1 METEEILREL
11 DTIFRDILKNEN
23 IALTPATTA
32 KDVEGLD
39 SLTNM
44 RLITAIEKHY
54 NIRFGLREILKF
66 KHVGDLCASIQAK
79 KK

>member
-1 METEEILREL
+1 METEELLREL
-11 DTIFRDILKNEN
+11 DTIFRNILKNEN

-32 KDVEGLD
+32 KDVEGWD

>member
-1 METEEILREL
+1 MEIENILKEL
-11 DTIFRDILKNEN
+11 DTIFRDILKNDN
-23 IALTPATTA
+23 ITLNRETTA
-32 KDVEGLD
+32 KDVDGWD

-54 NIRFGLREILKF
+54 DIRFGLSEILKF
-66 KHVGDLCASIQAK
+66 KNVGDLCASIQAK

>member
-11 DTIFRDILKNEN
+11 DMIFRDILKNEN

-32 KDVEGLD
+32 KDVEGWD

>member
-11 DTIFRDILKNEN
+11 DTIFRNILKNEN

-32 KDVEGLD
+32 KDVEGWD

-44 RLITAIEKHY
+44 HLITAIEKHY

>member
-1 METEEILREL
+1 MEIEEILREL

-23 IALTPATTA
+23 ITLTTETTA
-32 KDVEGLD
+32 KDVDGWD

-44 RLITAIEKHY
+44 RHY

>member
-32 KDVEGLD
+32 KDVEGWD

-66 KHVGDLCASIQAK
+66 KHEGDLCASIQAK

>member
-1 METEEILREL
+1 MEIEEILREL

-23 IALTPATTA
+23 ITLTTETTA
-32 KDVEGLD
+32 KDVDGWD

-54 NIRFGLREILKF
+54 NIRFGLREIL
-66 KHVGDLCASIQAK
+66 V
-79 KK
+79 

>member
-1 METEEILREL
+1 MEIEEILREL

-23 IALTPATTA
+23 ITLTPETTA
-32 KDVEGLD
+32 KDVDGWD
-39 SLTNM
+39 SLTNL

>member
-32 KDVEGLD
+32 KDVEGCD

>member
-1 METEEILREL
+1 MEIEEILREL

-23 IALTPATTA
+23 ITLTTETTA
-32 KDVEGLD
+32 KDVDGWD

-54 NIRFGLREILKF
+54 NIRFGL
-66 KHVGDLCASIQAK
+66 S
-79 KK
+79 

>member
-1 METEEILREL
+1 METEEILCEL
-11 DTIFRDILKNEN
+11 DTIFRDILKNEH

-32 KDVEGLD
+32 KDVEGWD

>member
-1 METEEILREL
+1 MEIEEILREL

-23 IALTPATTA
+23 ITLTPETTA
-32 KDVEGLD
+32 KDVDGWD

-54 NIRFGLREILKF
+54 NIRFGLRKILKF

>member
-11 DTIFRDILKNEN
+11 DTIFRNILKNEN

-32 KDVEGLD
+32 KDVEGWD

>member
-32 KDVEGLD
+32 KDVEGWD

-44 RLITAIEKHY
+44 RLITALEKHY

>member
-32 KDVEGLD
+32 KDVEGWD

-66 KHVGDLCASIQAK
+66 KHGGDLCASIQAK

>member
-23 IALTPATTA
+23 IALTPETTA
-32 KDVEGLD
+32 KDVEGWD

-54 NIRFGLREILKF
+54 TIRFGLREILKF
-66 KHVGDLCASIQAK
+66 KHVGDLCASIHAK

>member
-32 KDVEGLD
+32 KDVEGWD

-54 NIRFGLREILKF
+54 NIRCGLREILKF

>member
-1 METEEILREL
+1 MEMNDTLKEL
-11 DTIFRDILKNEN
+11 DTIFREILKNDTITLNKE
-23 IALTPATTA
+23 TTA
-32 KDVEGLD
+32 KDVDGWD

-66 KHVGDLCASIQAK
+66 KNVGDLCASIQTK

>member
-11 DTIFRDILKNEN
+11 DTIFRNILKNEN

-32 KDVEGLD
+32 KDVEGWE
-39 SLTNM
+39 SLTHM

>member
-1 METEEILREL
+1 MEIEEILREL

-23 IALTPATTA
+23 ITLTTETTA
-32 KDVEGLD
+32 TDGDGRD

-44 RLITAIEKHY
+44 LLFSAIEKHY
-54 NIRFGLREILKF
+54 NILFGLREILKF
-66 KHVGDLCASIQAK
+66 KHVGDLCASILAK

>member
-1 METEEILREL
+1 MEIEEILREL

-23 IALTPATTA
+23 ITLTTETTA
-32 KDVEGLD
+32 KDVDGWD

-54 NIRFGLREILKF
+54 NIRFGLSEILTF

>member
-32 KDVEGLD
+32 KDVEGWD

-54 NIRFGLREILKF
+54 NIRFGLHEILKF

>member
-32 KDVEGLD
+32 KDVEGWD

-44 RLITAIEKHY
+44 CLITAIEKHY

>member
-11 DTIFRDILKNEN
+11 DTIFRDIIKNEN

-32 KDVEGLD
+32 KDVEGWD

>member
-1 METEEILREL
+1 MEIEEILREL

-23 IALTPATTA
+23 ITLTTETTA
-32 KDVEGLD
+32 KDVDGWD

-54 NIRFGLREILKF
+54 NIRFGLREILNF

>member
-1 METEEILREL
+1 METEEILHEL

-23 IALTPATTA
+23 ITLTPETTA
-32 KDVEGLD
+32 KDVDGWD

-54 NIRFGLREILKF
+54 NIRFGLRGILKF